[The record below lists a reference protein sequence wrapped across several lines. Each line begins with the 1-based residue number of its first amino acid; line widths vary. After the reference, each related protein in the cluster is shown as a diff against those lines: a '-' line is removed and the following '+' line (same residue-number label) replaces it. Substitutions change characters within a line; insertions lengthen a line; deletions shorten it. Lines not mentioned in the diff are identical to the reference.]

1 MHHDQ
6 STVLRILDA
15 NFNRCCEGLRVVEE
29 YLRFVLEDPQLATE
43 CKEIRHAVTTVL
55 APLAVEQLHA
65 ARDATGDI
73 GATIG
78 TEAEYERST
87 PLQVAAAS
95 LKRAQQALRALEEYS
110 KLISPRVA
118 TGIEPLRYRTYT
130 LERAVTL
137 TCRSLIRLEQAHI
150 YVLLDGRH
158 SLDEFEH
165 LATDLIRGGADI
177 IQLRDKNL
185 TDREL
190 LARAQLLRAVTR
202 GTKTLMIV
210 NDRLDLALLA
220 QADGV
225 HLGQDEIS
233 VKNAREILGPE
244 ALIGLSTH
252 TIEQAREAV
261 LTGADYL
268 GCGPTF
274 PSATK
279 SFEQYAG
286 LEFLR
291 QVHKETR
298 RPSFAIGGIDREN
311 LQQVVSTG
319 FNRIAVRHAV
329 TNADDPIMVLKEMR
343 KTLSLP
349 DE

>member
-1 MHHDQ
+1 MHHDE
-6 STVLRILDA
+6 STVVRILDA

-29 YLRFVLEDPQLATE
+29 YLRFVLEDPHLASE
-43 CKEIRHAVTTVL
+43 CKEIRHAVTAVVS
-55 APLAVEQLHA
+55 PLAVEQLHA

-73 GATIG
+73 GAAIG
-78 TEAEYERST
+78 TEAEYQRTT

-95 LKRAQQALRALEEYS
+95 LKRVEQAFRALEEYS
-110 KLISPRVA
+110 KLISPGVA
-118 TGIEPLRYRTYT
+118 TAIEPLRYRTYT

-137 TCRSLIRLEQAHI
+137 TCRSLNRLEQAHI
-150 YVLLDGRH
+150 YVLLDGRR
-158 SLDEFEH
+158 SLDEFDR
-165 LATDLIRGGADI
+165 LATDLIRGEADV

-185 TDREL
+185 PDREL
-190 LARAQLLRAVTR
+190 LERARRLRSFTR

-233 VKNAREILGPE
+233 VNNARELLGPE

-261 LTGADYL
+261 LAGADYL

-291 QVHKETR
+291 QVHQEIR
-298 RPSFAIGGIDREN
+298 RPSFAIGGIDNEN

-319 FNRIAVRHAV
+319 FNRVAVRHAV
-329 TNADDPIMVLKEMR
+329 TSADDPILVLREMR
-343 KTLSLP
+343 KTLALP
-349 DE
+349 DH